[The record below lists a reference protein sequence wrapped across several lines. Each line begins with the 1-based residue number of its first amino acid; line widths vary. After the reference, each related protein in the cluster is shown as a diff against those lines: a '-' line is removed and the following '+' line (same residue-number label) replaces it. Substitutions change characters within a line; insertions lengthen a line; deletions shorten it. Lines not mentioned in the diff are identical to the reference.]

1 MKLDLSLSEFAKR
14 RLRLASLG
22 LPSSASLF
30 DDDSPWFV
38 AIDQLE
44 QTAAAAGKSLV
55 SFGNYDYLGLGKDPR
70 ITKAAIDAAAQLGVG
85 AGASRLIGG
94 ERALHRALEADIAG
108 FVGSE
113 AAIAIVSGYLMNLSL
128 IPHLVAAGDLVVV
141 DELMHNSSLQG
152 AKASRATLRTFRHN
166 DLDHLEE
173 ILKSQR
179 DQHASCLI
187 VAEGIYS
194 MDGDLV
200 DLPRLLSLRDQYSA
214 WVMID
219 EAHSIGVLGAT
230 GRGICEHYGVDPNRV
245 DVLMGTL
252 SKTFVS
258 MGGFVCARQSVI
270 DFLKFTLPGFVFSVG
285 LSPVI
290 AASAKAA
297 LAILRQEPNRVRQL
311 QEMSRYFL
319 DAAKAAGLNT
329 GYAMGYGIIP
339 ILFHDPAITLM
350 ASHALANESIYAPPI
365 MQVGL
370 KADESRIRFF
380 ITAGHQ
386 RAQIDRAIHVVKS
399 VLRDSGADKPLS
411 VEGPIY
417 AGGEKKFA
425 DMAASPKPAGLSA
438 LFGR

>member
-1 MKLDLSLSEFAKR
+1 MKSDLSLADFAKR
-14 RLRLASLG
+14 RSRLASLG

-44 QTAAAAGKSLV
+44 KAATAGGRSLV
-55 SFGNYDYLGLGKDPR
+55 NFANYDYLSLAKDSR
-70 ITKAAIDAAAQLGVG
+70 IIEAATVAARELGVG
-85 AGASRLIGG
+85 AGGSRLIGG
-94 ERALHRALEADIAG
+94 ERSLHRALEDDIAD

-152 AKASRATLRTFRHN
+152 AKASRATLRSFRHN

-173 ILKSQR
+173 ILKAQR

-194 MDGDLV
+194 MDGDIV
-200 DLPRLLSLRDQYSA
+200 DLPRLLRLRDQYNA

-219 EAHSIGVLGAT
+219 EAHSIGVLGET

-245 DVLMGTL
+245 DLLMGTL

-258 MGGFVCARQSVI
+258 MGGFVCARRSVI

-290 AASAKAA
+290 AAAARAA
-297 LAILRQEPNRVRQL
+297 LAILRQEPNRVLQL
-311 QEMSRYFL
+311 QDLSKYFL
-319 DAAKAAGLNT
+319 TSGKAAGLNV
-329 GYAMGYGIIP
+329 GHAMGYGIIP
-339 ILFHDPAITLM
+339 ILFDDPAMTLGI
-350 ASHALANESIYAPPI
+350 SHALANESIYAPPI

-370 KADESRIRFF
+370 KSDESRIRFF

-386 RAQIDRAIHVVKS
+386 RAQIDRAIHIMKS
-399 VLRDSGADKPLS
+399 VAKPQVAERLDHS
-411 VEGPIY
+411 SR
-417 AGGEKKFA
+417 KKTPPA
-425 DMAASPKPAGLSA
+425 MEASPVS
-438 LFGR
+438 GRA